1 MAGIRNPGY
10 WVRVDL
16 RSGQRRRQSYESI
29 QKFNE
34 RWARL
39 QRIQDLVSDNFVDE
53 LASINDSLTKKEND
67 TLVERLEEMRAWV
80 EAISEDIDIA
90 TNAHLS
96 KYATRIKSVALM
108 AIKLCRKY
116 EVYND
121 VDSVSYDAKRKM
133 ILLNEDDLYFLG

>member
-1 MAGIRNPGY
+1 M
-10 WVRVDL
+10 
-16 RSGQRRRQSYESI
+16 
-29 QKFNE
+29 
-34 RWARL
+34 
-39 QRIQDLVSDNFVDE
+39 VSDNFVDE